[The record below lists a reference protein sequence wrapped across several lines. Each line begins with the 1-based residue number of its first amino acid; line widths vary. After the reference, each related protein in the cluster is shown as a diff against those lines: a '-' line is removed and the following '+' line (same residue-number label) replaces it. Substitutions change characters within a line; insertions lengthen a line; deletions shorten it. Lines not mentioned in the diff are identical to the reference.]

1 MSTALGVLKCLCPV
15 VHPSTPPMWSLWHL
29 IVLVIFHVLGCSQGM
44 PPALFEAGYLCQ
56 HLDLDVVV
64 G

>member
-1 MSTALGVLKCLCPV
+1 
-15 VHPSTPPMWSLWHL
+15 MWSLWHL